1 MIEQLCREQPCTPP
15 TARMRNCWRGMRHLL
30 HISAPGHT
38 AQSGG
43 LDLLLEFRSPPMSP
57 WRRLARATRPPS
69 AVRQLIAAIAL
80 AHLSPA
86 DIGAQRTLDAVMQD
100 TVLDNGL
107 HVIVVPNPTV
117 PLVTIQVTVRNG
129 AFTQLTEADVGTPHL
144 LEHMLFR
151 SFGANGFGPEAAKH
165 EAGYNGTTSDETV
178 TYYVYLPSANL
189 AKGIQLM
196 ADLMRSPRFERT
208 ALESEQQ
215 VVRGELERRAADPDW
230 LLSAMV
236 DQQLWG
242 TGWGRKNTIGNV
254 PSILGA
260 TPERLKQIYE
270 RFYVPNNAA
279 VVITGDVAPAA
290 AFTLAARHFSRW
302 KRAGD
307 PFAALTIPA
316 MPRLEAHRQ
325 VTVPLEANDVTLL
338 VRWQGPS
345 VREDPAGAYAA
356 DLFSAIVNDPI
367 SDLQSRLVDTGLFH
381 SVVMYSSTRAHVGE
395 ITLEAV
401 ATADQL
407 VAASKALRAELAAFA
422 DPGYVTAEALEIAKK
437 RQEVEWAIAL
447 ETPSGLAAFIG
458 ELWSVA
464 GLDYARGYLAA
475 MKSQQE
481 ADLEKFVAAYVANRP
496 RVTGVMLSR
505 LTRHE
510 LGARLQE
517 ALAPW
522 RN

>member
-1 MIEQLCREQPCTPP
+1 
-15 TARMRNCWRGMRHLL
+15 
-30 HISAPGHT
+30 
-38 AQSGG
+38 
-43 LDLLLEFRSPPMSP
+43 
-57 WRRLARATRPPS
+57 
-69 AVRQLIAAIAL
+69 
-80 AHLSPA
+80 
-86 DIGAQRTLDAVMQD
+86 
-100 TVLDNGL
+100 
-107 HVIVVPNPTV
+107 
-117 PLVTIQVTVRNG
+117 
-129 AFTQLTEADVGTPHL
+129 
-144 LEHMLFR
+144 
-151 SFGANGFGPEAAKH
+151 
-165 EAGYNGTTSDETV
+165 
-178 TYYVYLPSANL
+178 
-189 AKGIQLM
+189 
-196 ADLMRSPRFERT
+196 
-208 ALESEQQ
+208 
-215 VVRGELERRAADPDW
+215 
-230 LLSAMV
+230 MV

-242 TGWGRKNTIGNV
+242 TGWSRKNTIGNV

-260 TPERLKQIYE
+260 TPARLKQIYE

-290 AFTLAARHFSRW
+290 AFTLAAKHFARW

-307 PFAALTIPA
+307 PFASLTIPA
-316 MPRLEAHRQ
+316 MPQLAAHRQ

-345 VREDPAGAYAA
+345 VRADPAGAYAA
-356 DLFSAIVNDPI
+356 DLFSAIINGPI

-407 VAASKALRAELAAFA
+407 VAASTALRAELAAFA